1 MSTDSSL
8 SSSGIPRIPLLYTG
22 ILRYT
27 SYSLSLYN
35 LNLYT
40 YTPYTHAYAIPY
52 SHIHTPYS
60 IHARRSTEA
69 LS

>member
-27 SYSLSLYN
+27 PVYFVLTQSV
-35 LNLYT
+35 
-40 YTPYTHAYAIPY
+40 
-52 SHIHTPYS
+52 
-60 IHARRSTEA
+60 
-69 LS
+69 